1 MKKWQKMAIA
11 GLVAGSVALGS
22 FPALAET
29 TSPRVDKREAYQQ
42 GRIYRGVDSG
52 KITPREFNRLEREQ
66 ARIRGAEARMKADGV
81 YTRRERLRTN
91 KMLNRSNRHVYRAK
105 HNRRVR

>member
-1 MKKWQKMAIA
+1 MRKWQKMAIA
-11 GLVAGSVALGS
+11 GWVAGSVALGS
-22 FPALAET
+22 FPALGET
-29 TSPRVDKREAYQQ
+29 ISPRIDKREAYQQ

-52 KITPREFNRLEREQ
+52 QLTLREFNRLERQQ

-91 KMLNRSNRHVYRAK
+91 RMLNRSSRYVYRAK
-105 HNRRVR
+105 HNGRVR